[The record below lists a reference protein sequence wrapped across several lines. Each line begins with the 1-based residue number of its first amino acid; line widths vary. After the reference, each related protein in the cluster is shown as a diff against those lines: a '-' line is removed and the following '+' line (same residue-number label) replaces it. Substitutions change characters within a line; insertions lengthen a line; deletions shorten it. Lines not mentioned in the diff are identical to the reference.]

1 MNTLLEKISTI
12 NDMILQGKALEAF
25 DQFYHDDVVMQEN
38 NNPIVEGKVANRQR
52 EEDFFGAITEFRGA
66 QPLKVTIG
74 ENTTMVEWHFDK
86 MKNSIKNI
94 ATLIMVAFMTFSFT
108 TVEGDKKTIK
118 AENSKVL
125 WKGYKVT
132 GSHQGVIAIKSG
144 HLNFDKDILTGGNFE
159 IEMSTITV
167 TDLEGEYKGKLEGH
181 LKSDDFFGVAKF
193 PTASLSFTEVKS
205 TGKNSYKVTG
215 DITIKGKTES
225 ISFDFSVYGN
235 KANASLKID
244 RTKFDV
250 RYGSTSFFEG
260 LKDKAIYDEFDLVI
274 DLEF

>member
-1 MNTLLEKISTI
+1 
-12 NDMILQGKALEAF
+12 
-25 DQFYHDDVVMQEN
+25 
-38 NNPIVEGKVANRQR
+38 
-52 EEDFFGAITEFRGA
+52 
-66 QPLKVTIG
+66 
-74 ENTTMVEWHFDK
+74 

-94 ATLIMVAFMTFSFT
+94 TTLVIVAFMTFSFT
-108 TVEGDKKTIK
+108 TAEGDKKEINV
-118 AENSKVL
+118 ENSKVV

-132 GSHQGVIAIKSG
+132 GSHEGVIAIKSG
-144 HLNFDKDILTGGNFE
+144 HLNFDKDKLTGGSF
-159 IEMSTITV
+159 IIDMSTITN

-181 LKSDDFFGVAKF
+181 LKSDDFFGVTKF
-193 PTASLSFTEVKS
+193 PSASLNFTNVES

-225 ISFDFSVYGN
+225 ISFDLSVYGN

-250 RYGSTSFFEG
+250 RYGSTSFFDG
-260 LKDKAIYDEFDLVI
+260 LKDKAIYDEFDLVA